1 MVLHAEWL
9 WVKEKEKMVK
19 SLISF
24 TEASRENQD
33 LALTKAD
40 FLNLANEYIAVHQVE
55 IGVTRALNRFLK
67 MFNSGH
73 IDEKIRQRL
82 RRRSVKKKTFYNW
95 RRCFRKDG
103 LSGLLEQYGNGGCKI
118 SLKVREAIERKI
130 WENHLCRYQ
139 DIFED
144 LHVEF
149 NKEDIPHYSSIRRY
163 AKKYRSDNWAA
174 LVLKHE
180 GAKGLRDR
188 NMEVA
193 LGRKDAN
200 LTRPNERW
208 EIDTTITDLFTH
220 REVEGVV
227 LITSDGKRCKIIGII
242 DVFSRSLKFYLVD
255 KETGLIVSQVVRDR
269 ILAWG
274 IPNVIVIDNGGP
286 YRNNRVLN
294 FLRSIGVTCHIC
306 IPGNPVEKPY
316 VERSFRILSEKVFRR
331 LTGYS
336 GSSVQTRPNEIK
348 IKYTMNEAQE
358 IIDRYFTNVYA
369 ETIHR
374 STGQRPRE
382 RMRPPGFVPKTI
394 PERELDI
401 LLMEEYERK
410 VHQGHITYQGG
421 KYFHSKLPEDQTVKI
436 RVNDFDASELLVF
449 VNRKFLCIAEDL
461 TRKGKTP
468 LEILGAKKERN
479 RELRTR
485 IKAHEALINKHKP
498 KDANILALIDH
509 HEKLKPLEL
518 PRKADV
524 IEFPKLANIE
534 YTRPETEGRDSK
546 ESENKSDK
554 KQDRPLIRNK
564 REKYLDVRRKQRTG
578 EILDDFDK
586 GFVEEFLKSNEY
598 RMIGTLLEE
607 QLKKEAANE
616 G

>member
-1 MVLHAEWL
+1 VNNDLQM
-9 WVKEKEKMVK
+9 K
-19 SLISF
+19 SLIPF
-24 TEASRENQD
+24 TNAQEWNQD
-33 LALTKAD
+33 IALAKAD
-40 FLNLANEYIAVHQVE
+40 FLNLVDDFIKSHQVE
-55 IGVTRALNRFLK
+55 MGNTRALNRFLK
-67 MFNSGH
+67 IFNRGQ
-73 IDEKIRQRL
+73 IGQEIREKL
-82 RRRSVKKKTFYNW
+82 RRKIIKKDTFYNW
-95 RRCFRKDG
+95 RRQLKNRG
-103 LSGLLEQYGNGGCKI
+103 LSGLLEGYGNGGCKI
-118 SLKVREAIERKI
+118 SPEIKEAIERMI

-139 DIFED
+139 DVYED
-144 LHVEF
+144 LQVLF
-149 NKEDIPHYSSIRRY
+149 DKNDIPHYSTIRRY
-163 AKKYRSDNWAA
+163 VKKYKAKNWAA

-180 GAKGLRDR
+180 GTKGLRDR

-208 EIDTTITDLFTH
+208 EIDTTVADLFTH
-220 REVEGVV
+220 RK
-227 LITSDGKRCKIIGII
+227 IKIIGVE
-242 DVFSRSLKFYLVD
+242 DVFPRALKYYLVD
-255 KETGLIVSQVVRDR
+255 TETALIVGQVIRDR

-274 IPNVIVIDNGGP
+274 KPDIVVIDNGTP

-316 VERSFRILSEKVFRR
+316 IERSFRTLSEKLFRR
-331 LTGYS
+331 LIGYS
-336 GSSVQTRPNEIK
+336 GNRVQTRPNEIE

-410 VHQGHITYQGG
+410 VRQGHITFQGG
-421 KYFHSKLPEDQTVKI
+421 RFFHPRLPEDQTVKI
-436 RVNDFDASELLVF
+436 KVNDFDASEILVF
-449 VNRKFLCIAEDL
+449 VNQKFLCIAEDL

-468 LEILGAKKERN
+468 KEILDAKKERN
-479 RELRTR
+479 QELRTR
-485 IKAHEALINKHKP
+485 IKACEALINKQKP
-498 KDANILALIDH
+498 NDANILALIDH

-524 IEFPKLANIE
+524 LEFPELQNIQ
-534 YTRPETEGRDSK
+534 YTRPETEGQDSK
-546 ESENKSDK
+546 ESEKDIDEK
-554 KQDRPLIRNK
+554 REQPLIRNK
-564 REKYLDVRRKQRTG
+564 REKYLDVRRRQRTG
-578 EILDDFDK
+578 EILDDFDE
-586 GFVEEFLKSNEY
+586 GFLEEFLKSNEY
-598 RMIGTLLEE
+598 RMIGTFLEE